1 VNEEAPCRD
10 GLIFGLANRE
20 TVPLRL
26 KNVDSAAGFWRF
38 FVSMSPNAPC
48 LPPNPHRPRA
58 FGGKSAEGMRVA
70 LVEVARLQEEQS
82 RRAQEE
88 ARVTAEQERAWPEAR
103 ERRRSEEEAAR
114 SEEGDSPA
122 HRRDPERPGTSRPAG
137 GARPRKGKPVLVAAF
152 CLLALVL
159 AGTAVCWSGEPTAG
173 AGRSDRSDESA
184 AEEAAGRSVVPPEV
198 DSAGSTT
205 APRLPPESGSQE
217 KETAGNR
224 NEHPG
229 IPTFEEPEVK
239 HPAEVR
245 RFEINGVPLL
255 VIAEM
260 NRSVEEENTITR
272 FRVVFGGHT
281 EEFPEITE
289 TALYRFAEPVTRDFD
304 RDGKPDVLL
313 MFQGGGYG
321 SGGWLH
327 YLAGSSARTKAYL
340 YKSSYST
347 NGWDSHEVS
356 FENPEDE
363 AVILAKAFPDYS
375 DIQPVD
381 MDRDF
386 TGGPGQY
393 TFLFTLQ
400 WAGDGFSFD
409 PLSGFY
415 KANAGAA
422 RRHLQGMA
430 AETDSPYKK
439 SQWLR
444 LAEEF
449 DAAAAGRALRWET
462 VNALVSNWQLMRS
475 FSPQGG
481 AAALQGRIPGEP
493 RVGQWLV
500 VERVVEEEGGWI
512 IHWRKTLRKEGSAF
526 ILEGMKERVNGKEP
540 TSGEKQAASVASMV
554 FKDGKLIGER
564 RETNF
569 RGEVIRS
576 SVELH
581 VDPDGMSFWGED
593 RVESRKVS
601 SLVGWFQQ

>member
-1 VNEEAPCRD
+1 LISKAKWSGREDPCRD

-38 FVSMSPNAPC
+38 FVSMSPNAPY

-70 LVEVARLQEEQS
+70 LVEVARLQEEQL

-260 NRSVEEENTITR
+260 NRSVEEDNTITR
-272 FRVVFGGHT
+272 FRS
-281 EEFPEITE
+281 
-289 TALYRFAEPVTRDFD
+289 LRDRQTKIVPSSNTPTSSPNSSPGFNNCLRSR
-304 RDGKPDVLL
+304 RD
-313 MFQGGGYG
+313 
-321 SGGWLH
+321 
-327 YLAGSSARTKAYL
+327 
-340 YKSSYST
+340 
-347 NGWDSHEVS
+347 HE
-356 FENPEDE
+356 
-363 AVILAKAFPDYS
+363 
-375 DIQPVD
+375 
-381 MDRDF
+381 
-386 TGGPGQY
+386 
-393 TFLFTLQ
+393 
-400 WAGDGFSFD
+400 
-409 PLSGFY
+409 
-415 KANAGAA
+415 
-422 RRHLQGMA
+422 H
-430 AETDSPYKK
+430 
-439 SQWLR
+439 
-444 LAEEF
+444 
-449 DAAAAGRALRWET
+449 
-462 VNALVSNWQLMRS
+462 
-475 FSPQGG
+475 
-481 AAALQGRIPGEP
+481 
-493 RVGQWLV
+493 
-500 VERVVEEEGGWI
+500 
-512 IHWRKTLRKEGSAF
+512 
-526 ILEGMKERVNGKEP
+526 EP
-540 TSGEKQAASVASMV
+540 TAILCVTDLYQQQS
-554 FKDGKLIGER
+554 ER
-564 RETNF
+564 GRPEF
-569 RGEVIRS
+569 YW
-576 SVELH
+576 EL
-581 VDPDGMSFWGED
+581 V
-593 RVESRKVS
+593 
-601 SLVGWFQQ
+601 